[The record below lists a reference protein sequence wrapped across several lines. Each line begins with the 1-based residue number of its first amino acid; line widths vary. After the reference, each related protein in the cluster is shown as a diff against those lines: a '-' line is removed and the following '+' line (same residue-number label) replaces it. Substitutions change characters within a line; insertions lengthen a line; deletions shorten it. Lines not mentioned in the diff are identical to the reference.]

1 MRMLKPA
8 ISIKFTILQQMQP
21 HIFLMILEYVYTDH
35 LDIHADFAMEVF
47 AAADLF
53 DIPRLQAMCEKCM
66 LKTIHIENAAN
77 IFLTADLHSVKSL
90 RAKAL
95 KYILKHFELVSRS
108 AAFEDMAR
116 SNVELVVEILRE
128 R

>member
-53 DIPRLQAMCEKCM
+53 DIPRLQA
-66 LKTIHIENAAN
+66 
-77 IFLTADLHSVKSL
+77 
-90 RAKAL
+90 
-95 KYILKHFELVSRS
+95 LVSFFSS
-108 AAFEDMAR
+108 A
-116 SNVELVVEILRE
+116 
-128 R
+128 